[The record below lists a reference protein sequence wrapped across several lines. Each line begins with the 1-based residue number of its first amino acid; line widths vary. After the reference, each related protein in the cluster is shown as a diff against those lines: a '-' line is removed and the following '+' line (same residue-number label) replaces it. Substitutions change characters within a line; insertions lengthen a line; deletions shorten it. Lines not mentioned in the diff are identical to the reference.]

1 MKSDVHEM
9 ETSNHSQ
16 THALKRHTSRQ
27 KEWIPWQGRIRDPEL
42 QMTLNASTTHQFQ
55 HAVVAS
61 TILHVQEDV
70 FVALAVP
77 AAPDGTAVFQDRL
90 PRRTPQ

>member
-1 MKSDVHEM
+1 MCAKWKHPTIHKRMRIQKKETHQQDRKSGSLGKVASG
-9 ETSNHSQ
+9 T
-16 THALKRHTSRQ
+16 RV
-27 KEWIPWQGRIRDPEL
+27 L
-42 QMTLNASTTHQFQ
+42 QMTLNASVTHQFQ

-90 PRRTPQ
+90 LRRAPQ